1 MSFSKENYVA
11 RIANASPIQLIIINF
26 EIIIDYINESK
37 KYIKTKD
44 KNFDFNIK
52 KARQFLLELR
62 SSLNMEYE
70 ISYNLM
76 SIYNFLDSQLAKYLF
91 NENIEIANSCI
102 EILNIIL
109 ESFKEIENQ
118 EENKDAL
125 MQNTH
130 QIFAGLTYNKNGDLE
145 EFIDTDTNRGFKA

>member
-11 RIANASPIQLIIINF
+11 RIANASPLQLIIINF
-26 EIIIDYINESK
+26 EIIIDYINASK

-44 KNFDFNIK
+44 KNFDFNIQ

-70 ISYNLM
+70 ISFNLM
-76 SIYNFLDSQLAKYLF
+76 AIYNFIDSQLAKYLF
-91 NENIEIANSCI
+91 NENIEIADDCI
-102 EILNIIL
+102 KILNTIL
-109 ESFKEIENQ
+109 EGFKGIEEQ
-118 EENKDAL
+118 EENKDSL
-125 MQNTH
+125 MENTH
-130 QIFAGLTYNKNGDLE
+130 QIFAGLTYNKNGTLE